1 MGRGC
6 FVSFLPRLITP
17 NISNNRVI
25 FRDGSVFLCL
35 TRLIVTCMG
44 NETANK
50 KGQQMDGLTCLRCGY
65 YHEDYNR
72 LKHYSYDSGGFCR
85 NCDYDHMI
93 ADSEREE
100 EEDDE

>member
-1 MGRGC
+1 MFRFLSTSPHYSNITYCLLTGS
-6 FVSFLPRLITP
+6 SFGMAL
-17 NISNNRVI
+17 
-25 FRDGSVFLCL
+25 FFLCL
-35 TRLIVTCMG
+35 TCSIVTCMD
-44 NETANK
+44 NETAK
-50 KGQQMDGLTCLRCGY
+50 QKGQQMDGLTCLRCGY

>member
-1 MGRGC
+1 M
-6 FVSFLPRLITP
+6 
-17 NISNNRVI
+17 
-25 FRDGSVFLCL
+25 
-35 TRLIVTCMG
+35 
-44 NETANK
+44 
-50 KGQQMDGLTCLRCGY
+50 MDGLTCLRCGH

-100 EEDDE
+100 DEDNAED

>member
-1 MGRGC
+1 
-6 FVSFLPRLITP
+6 
-17 NISNNRVI
+17 
-25 FRDGSVFLCL
+25 
-35 TRLIVTCMG
+35 
-44 NETANK
+44 
-50 KGQQMDGLTCLRCGY
+50 MDGLTCLRCGY

-100 EEDDE
+100 EEEDDAKV

>member
-1 MGRGC
+1 M
-6 FVSFLPRLITP
+6 
-17 NISNNRVI
+17 
-25 FRDGSVFLCL
+25 
-35 TRLIVTCMG
+35 
-44 NETANK
+44 
-50 KGQQMDGLTCLRCGY
+50 MDGLTCLRCGH

-100 EEDDE
+100 EEDDDE

>member
-1 MGRGC
+1 M
-6 FVSFLPRLITP
+6 RLL
-17 NISNNRVI
+17 NRK
-25 FRDGSVFLCL
+25 D
-35 TRLIVTCMG
+35 
-44 NETANK
+44 NK
-50 KGQQMDGLTCLRCGY
+50 MDGLTCLRCGY